1 VAYVTSA
8 TVGGKI
14 TAAFLNLIGGFVNRQ
29 GLTAVIPTSVAG
41 SGVSLNA
48 AGRVTFTTA
57 TAVNI
62 NGCFSSTFDNYVIVV
77 DISATSANSI
87 PQFRLRLAGTDASG
101 ATDYYS
107 NSLVGSGASTA
118 AAAFSTNLGY
128 IATASLRET
137 SGELRLFEP
146 ALAAPT
152 RWTVTSMQH
161 ATTPVI
167 QVGVFG
173 GRHNLSTA
181 YDGITIYPSTGNI
194 TGTFR
199 IYGYNNNT

>member
-1 VAYVTSA
+1 MALSLA
-8 TVGGKI
+8 TVGAKI
-14 TAAFLNLIGGFVNRQ
+14 TATFMNLIIGQVNAQ
-29 GLTAVIPTSVAG
+29 AQTAVIPTSVAG
-41 SGVSLNA
+41 TGVTLGA
-48 AGRVTFTTA
+48 AGKVTFSA
-57 TAVNI
+57 STAVSV
-62 NGCFSSTFDNYVIVV
+62 NGCFTSTYDNYLIVV

>member
-1 VAYVTSA
+1 MALSLA
-8 TVGGKI
+8 SVGQKI
-14 TAAFLNLIGGFVNRQ
+14 TATFMNLIIAQVNAQ
-29 GLTAVIPTSVAG
+29 GYTAVIPTSVAG
-41 SGVSLNA
+41 TGVTLGA
-48 AGRVTFTTA
+48 AGKVTFSA
-57 TAVNI
+57 STAVSV
-62 NGCFSSTFDNYVIVV
+62 NGCFTSTYDNYLIVV

>member
-1 VAYVTSA
+1 MALSLA
-8 TVGGKI
+8 SVGQKI
-14 TAAFLNLIGGFVNRQ
+14 TAAFINAIIGVVNRQ
-29 GLTAVIPTSVAG
+29 GTTAVIPTSVAG
-41 SGVSLNA
+41 TGVTLGA
-48 AGRVTFTTA
+48 AGKVTFSA
-57 TAVNI
+57 STAVSV
-62 NGCFSSTFDNYVIVV
+62 NGCFTSTYDNYLIVV

-107 NSLVGSGASTA
+107 NSLVGSGATA
-118 AAAFSTNLGY
+118 AAGAYSTNLGY